1 MVWKLPSLSLVP
13 MHVFPLYGNVNSRN
27 ISGESI
33 TAKELGEDLQ
43 GYGSKSF
50 KSLPS
55 GLIEKADVRHGLF

>member
-43 GYGSKSF
+43 GYGISH
-50 KSLPS
+50 LNPCRQ
-55 GLIEKADVRHGLF
+55 A